1 VFVLALLLAACWGAT
16 QTGSAPESV
25 ASDVTEPSPSN
36 DVGLTYVALGD
47 SWPEGGHCGGCRT
60 FAALYADGLQ
70 KLTGEP
76 VNFVHLTGDS
86 VAADSTVLLASLRT
100 DERTRA
106 AVAKADVVM
115 IATGPNEMGSAVEPS
130 AAGTCGGS
138 DDARCIRAL
147 GDVWASNFNAS
158 VEEIERLREG
168 KPTAIRLV
176 NAANPFISVPSMT
189 TDLGLDED
197 FASTGGALIFEL
209 LTDAVCDAAKAHEA
223 KCVDVRPILNGP
235 NLDEPTDEN
244 SAGNMQAIADA
255 LVATGLA
262 ELP

>member
-176 NAANPFISVPSMT
+176 NAKNPFIS
-189 TDLGLDED
+189 
-197 FASTGGALIFEL
+197 GGALIFEL